1 LLKIAA
7 KGELA
12 TKGGAQVLSL
22 ITRVMIAHNWKLR
35 QSVHILESGHLFI
48 TLIEQPI
55 VKPINLPE
63 VAKDHGQPKSGTTVF
78 IEGAKF
84 LPV

>member
-1 LLKIAA
+1 M
-7 KGELA
+7 
-12 TKGGAQVLSL
+12 LSL
-22 ITRVMIAHNWKLR
+22 ITRVMIAHNWTLR

-63 VAKDHGQPKSGTTVF
+63 VTKDHGQPKSGTTVF